1 MTPLTYDVIACRGIE
16 PGRCPNGL
24 TLVHGFAEA
33 VTRTIEESG
42 WPVFLQDN
50 VKGRIRHHHQFRA
63 SVAACA
69 NGCSRPHIVDIG
81 FIAAE
86 YPVVKPEL
94 CIGCG
99 KCVRACPDQA
109 ITPDGKG
116 VQIAGGVCLGCGK
129 CIRVCEQS
137 ALVPV
142 STGYRVLVGG
152 KLGRRPRLGREL
164 SGVFSP
170 EEALGVL
177 SKSLQF
183 VMDNYAHGRNLGTIM
198 ENVGCPW

>member
-69 NGCSRPHIVDIG
+69 NGCSRPHI
-81 FIAAE
+81 
-86 YPVVKPEL
+86 
-94 CIGCG
+94 
-99 KCVRACPDQA
+99 
-109 ITPDGKG
+109 
-116 VQIAGGVCLGCGK
+116 
-129 CIRVCEQS
+129 
-137 ALVPV
+137 
-142 STGYRVLVGG
+142 
-152 KLGRRPRLGREL
+152 
-164 SGVFSP
+164 
-170 EEALGVL
+170 
-177 SKSLQF
+177 
-183 VMDNYAHGRNLGTIM
+183 
-198 ENVGCPW
+198 